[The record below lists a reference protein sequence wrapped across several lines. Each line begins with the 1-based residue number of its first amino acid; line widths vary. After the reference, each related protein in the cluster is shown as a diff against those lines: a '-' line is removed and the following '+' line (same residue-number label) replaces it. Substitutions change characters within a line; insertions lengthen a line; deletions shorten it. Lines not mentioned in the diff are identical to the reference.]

1 MENFSEEEL
10 LKILKDDD
18 KLEEFLN
25 TLNGEDIKRYLIYI
39 NSRVR
44 NISID
49 EGCLYE
55 GDRML
60 AGELISPKGQI
71 QEKYFDKMAELLKN
85 VKGRK
90 NKATIMYYLINDL
103 HLFQDGNG
111 RTSRC
116 IYELLANQEFDI
128 NANDYFSHNGDDL
141 AKISGW
147 KFEED
152 KNILR
157 TKYAGNYSSYFLLR
171 YLMDSKL
178 INSNEELARTLSI
191 ETFNDSDLQSYSGVY
206 ISQQA
211 QQNLSARDVAL
222 VNRALLDNNE
232 NYSVGGLTML
242 IMLARKENT
251 EKLENFSYSS
261 KKPPEIEGYISRADI
276 WIDNEEEK
284 NISVKSMGDW
294 TSEDYLVA
302 IEIADKIKESMMDT
316 LIDIFEQPES
326 FRINKG
332 ITVAQKITHYKEIP
346 FEGDSS
352 IRDAIELHKAQFK
365 INKNTRTYAHMHEIR
380 KILECTKSISKVQSI
395 QELGKQTLKQQ
406 EDTKSKD
413 AVETFLANQ
422 EKDLNTNIQKGD

>member
-1 MENFSEEEL
+1 MENFSEE
-10 LKILKDDD
+10 KILKTLKDDN

-25 TLNGEDIKRYLIYI
+25 TLNGEDIKKYLIYI

-49 EGCLYE
+49 EGGLYK

-60 AGELISPKGQI
+60 AGGLISPKGQI
-71 QEKYFDKMAELLKN
+71 QEKYFDKIAELLKN

-128 NANDYFSHNGDDL
+128 NANDYFSHDRDDL
-141 AKISGW
+141 AKILGW

-171 YLMDSKL
+171 YLMDSGL
-178 INSNEELARTLSI
+178 VNNNEELARTLSI

-206 ISQQA
+206 ISEQA
-211 QQNLSARDVAL
+211 QQNLSAKDVRL

-232 NYSVGGLTML
+232 NYSVAGLTML

-261 KKPPEIEGYISRADI
+261 KKSPEIEGYISRADI

-284 NISVKSMGDW
+284 NISAKSMGDW

-326 FRINKG
+326 FRINEG
-332 ITVAQKITHYKEIP
+332 LTVAEKITHYEEIP
-346 FEGDSS
+346 FEGDNS
-352 IRDAIELHKAQFK
+352 IKDAIELHKAQFK
-365 INKNTRTYAHMHEIR
+365 INKNTRTYEHMQEIR
-380 KILECTKSISKVQSI
+380 KILEHTKSILKVQSI
-395 QELGKQTLKQQ
+395 QELVKQTLKQQ

-413 AVETFLANQ
+413 KVETFIASQ
-422 EKDLNTNIQKGD
+422 ERDLDTNIQKGE